1 MFWRRTLTHVSKE
14 IAERRAPFFA
24 DTYTATT
31 IILIGF
37 IFMVIASLN
46 HVSPY
51 NVFCRSMT
59 AMGSIAFLQNFYKK
73 TTTALCHTLKK
84 AISSVVFTNSTDT
97 RTKPPG
103 VTISIRSWVISRKCY
118 DRQTSKSFASKVF
131 GLGMTYDRIV
141 VRHAWLLVSRVGLG
155 QQRWLHNVVAR
166 SVWHRSL
173 FFALLCV
180 YLHALP
186 IVALDLR
193 PTLSPWLEDGTNI
206 SMRVQRNMCVGT
218 AAPVDAL
225 SLCTAPVASATR
237 VLLNLSNTAL
247 SGGSAAGTYISANPL
262 ACTGNFWDLQL
273 ADAARS
279 KLSCAGALT
288 VVSSTNNLS
297 IFAATTSAQLAG
309 VLSDETGTDAAV
321 FANTPTLIAP
331 ILGTPTSG
339 VATNITGLSLTTGV
353 TGTLPVAN
361 GGTGVTTSVG
371 STSVMLGT
379 TGNWTPVD
387 ASLGSLTF
395 TTAVGKYQQVGT
407 VVYFAFRVTYPVT
420 ADANGAAIGG
430 LPVTANN
437 NDRDNVPVVILSSGA
452 TTSGLVNQGA
462 TNFSLFTLGSDATSV
477 TNVTLSGLTLR
488 GSGFYYTS

>member
-1 MFWRRTLTHVSKE
+1 
-14 IAERRAPFFA
+14 
-24 DTYTATT
+24 
-31 IILIGF
+31 
-37 IFMVIASLN
+37 
-46 HVSPY
+46 
-51 NVFCRSMT
+51 
-59 AMGSIAFLQNFYKK
+59 
-73 TTTALCHTLKK
+73 
-84 AISSVVFTNSTDT
+84 
-97 RTKPPG
+97 
-103 VTISIRSWVISRKCY
+103 
-118 DRQTSKSFASKVF
+118 
-131 GLGMTYDRIV
+131 
-141 VRHAWLLVSRVGLG
+141 
-155 QQRWLHNVVAR
+155 
-166 SVWHRSL
+166 
-173 FFALLCV
+173 
-180 YLHALP
+180 
-186 IVALDLR
+186 
-193 PTLSPWLEDGTNI
+193 
-206 SMRVQRNMCVGT
+206 MRVQRNMCVGT

-237 VLLNLSNTAL
+237 GLLNLSNTAL